1 MGALYEFNDNTR
13 VGVAYRSDI
22 KHKIHGDLDASSSFS
37 PVLGSMLSQ
46 DISARLR
53 TPAMLSMG
61 VFHKLN
67 DKWEVMAEY
76 QRVFWSSFKNLT
88 IVSDKDGS
96 ELSNVKEHWRD
107 TNFFAIGAS
116 YQIDHQWKWRLGL
129 AYDQS
134 AVRVQHR
141 TPRIPDS
148 DRIWYSTGL
157 NYQYNDRLSFDLAYT
172 YIKAHDAHLDTK
184 LTGNGGSRVTA
195 EYTNSVQLFGLSLNY
210 KF

>member
-1 MGALYEFNDNTR
+1 M
-13 VGVAYRSDI
+13 
-22 KHKIHGDLDASSSFS
+22 
-37 PVLGSMLSQ
+37 
-46 DISARLR
+46 
-53 TPAMLSMG
+53 
-61 VFHKLN
+61 
-67 DKWEVMAEY
+67 
-76 QRVFWSSFKNLT
+76 
-88 IVSDKDGS
+88 
-96 ELSNVKEHWRD
+96 
-107 TNFFAIGAS
+107 
-116 YQIDHQWKWRLGL
+116 GL

-172 YIKAHDAHLDTK
+172 YIKAHNAHLDTK
-184 LTGNGGSRVTA
+184 LTGNVGSRVTA